1 MLRQKNRGNESE
13 VNQVV
18 VLTIIIFILIP
29 LWAFTHALGE
39 EGNKLETGIVATLVV
54 IMLIA
59 VLVMYFTS

>member
-1 MLRQKNRGNESE
+1 M
-13 VNQVV
+13 VVIIIIIV
-18 VLTIIIFILIP
+18 VLMF

-39 EGNKLETGIVATLVV
+39 EGDKLETGIVATLVV

>member
-1 MLRQKNRGNESE
+1 M
-13 VNQVV
+13 V

-39 EGNKLETGIVATLVV
+39 EGDKLETGIVATLVV